1 MFKPNIGF
9 SVGRDPAPFW
19 GYLLLYFIES
29 RYVKILFSL
38 GSPRA
43 CKYHGTGRFIDGR
56 CATED
61 VNELFKSF
69 KNIYP
74 KELEL
79 KCSIKEH
86 IPLFLT
92 LISLSKT
99 IFLYISYF
107 SSKEPSSIFY
117 GSIYSEL

>member
-1 MFKPNIGF
+1 M
-9 SVGRDPAPFW
+9 GRDPAPFW
-19 GYLLLYFIES
+19 GYLLLYFFES

-43 CKYHGTGRFIDGR
+43 CKYHGTGRFIDDR

-79 KCSIKEH
+79 KV
-86 IPLFLT
+86 
-92 LISLSKT
+92 
-99 IFLYISYF
+99 
-107 SSKEPSSIFY
+107 
-117 GSIYSEL
+117 